1 MQGVRRRLLAR
12 AGPAQNQHG
21 MGVGGIVLDEFFHR
35 PHGRAVA
42 DDASNIV
49 MGVVFRLEAAVVML
63 QLFCQEIDFAVQL
76 AQFRRI
82 REKNMRNHARD
93 RAVAVAHRDS
103 VDHEFVVVAEER
115 QGTEI
120 AHFRAAVFDDHR
132 RAGQGIQVRQ
142 RSAQNGFDVA
152 AQQGGIALVDFAD
165 DVIGVAV
172 KDALGQ
178 GIQHALIEQFGTVP
192 LLRHTPSIGSLGK
205 GGACAAAVAAF
216 SPVVSL

>member
-1 MQGVRRRLLAR
+1 MFRLVAATRRKSTLRALTEPTRQTLRLSSTRRSLAWISGGISPISSRKRVPCRQFDLADFAVLMRAGKRAARIAEQLGLKEILGDGRAVDADKRTGGAVAAHVQGVRRQLLAR

-82 REKNMRNHARD
+82 REKNMRNHA
-93 RAVAVAHRDS
+93 
-103 VDHEFVVVAEER
+103 
-115 QGTEI
+115 
-120 AHFRAAVFDDHR
+120 
-132 RAGQGIQVRQ
+132 
-142 RSAQNGFDVA
+142 
-152 AQQGGIALVDFAD
+152 
-165 DVIGVAV
+165 
-172 KDALGQ
+172 
-178 GIQHALIEQFGTVP
+178 P
-192 LLRHTPSIGSLGK
+192 
-205 GGACAAAVAAF
+205 
-216 SPVVSL
+216 